1 MALQPGTSLGPYEIV
16 SMIGAGG
23 MGEVYLA
30 REISLGRNVAL
41 KILPS
46 EFTHDAQRIARF
58 EQEARSASA
67 LSHPN
72 ICTIYALGEL
82 PDGRRS
88 IAMEYVVGETLRHRI
103 ATSRL
108 TIREAV
114 DIASQVAA
122 ALSAAHATGIVH
134 RDIKPENV
142 MLRPD
147 GFVKVLDFGLAK
159 LTAASESG
167 AAESTQ
173 TAFRT
178 NAGTVVGTIAYMSPE
193 QARGQQVDPRA
204 DIWSLGVLLYEMVAV
219 VLPSRRE

>member
-1 MALQPGTSLGPYEIV
+1 MPLQPGATLGPYEIV
-16 SMIGAGG
+16 SLIGSGG

-41 KILPS
+41 KVLPS
-46 EFTHDAQRIARF
+46 EFSHDPQRVARF

-72 ICTIYALGEL
+72 ICTIHALGEL
-82 PDGRRS
+82 PDGRRF
-88 IAMEYVVGETLRHRI
+88 IAMEYVAGETLRHRI
-103 ATSRL
+103 TTSRF

-114 DIASQVAA
+114 DIATQVAA
-122 ALSAAHATGIVH
+122 ALSAAHAAGIIH

-147 GFVKVLDFGLAK
+147 SFVKVLDFGLAK
-159 LTAASESG
+159 RTAANES
-167 AAESTQ
+167 AAAQSTQ

-178 NAGTVVGTIAYMSPE
+178 DAVTVIGTGSSRAS
-193 QARGQQVDPRA
+193 PRA
-204 DIWSLGVLLYEMVAV
+204 ISPVGDGEGLLAQGHCS
-219 VLPSRRE
+219 PSTCSTRRFPERSS